1 MINLLKNITNILNF
15 SILLSFIA
23 FTILFYF
30 QIKINYIEN
39 FIIVNSIIALLFKS
53 LYWYKIKNL
62 SRNKIFINKSNF
74 LFLKVTF
81 FIFSY
86 ILPSYYLI
94 QKNNLVVSDYVIL
107 ITLIIITLFI
117 LVGIVIERYLIDFE
131 LTFAAKS

>member
-1 MINLLKNITNILNF
+1 MINLLKIITNILNF

-23 FTILFYF
+23 YTILFYF

-39 FIIVNSIIALLFKS
+39 FIIINSIIALLLKS
-53 LYWYKIKNL
+53 FYWHTINNL
-62 SRNKIFINKSNF
+62 SRKKIFITKSN
-74 LFLKVTF
+74 LHFLKLTF

-94 QKNNLVVSDYVIL
+94 QKNNLVVSDYIIL
-107 ITLIIITLFI
+107 ITLIIISLFI
-117 LVGIVIERYLIDFE
+117 LVGIIIERYLMNFE

>member
-1 MINLLKNITNILNF
+1 MINLLKIITNILNF